1 MITTKH
7 SLSNPATKYAFSLV
21 FSLFIVCTAFSQSST
36 KTTKGKASTEVN
48 QMPQFP
54 GCSET
59 DLEAQKSCSNKKF
72 MTFIAEHLKY
82 PKEDANKGVEGMVLL
97 SFSVTTKGKI
107 KNISV
112 KKSLSKACDAE
123 GLRVMKLM
131 NEKNVRWFPGIKDGK
146 AVEVVLTLP
155 LKFKL

>member
-7 SLSNPATKYAFSLV
+7 LLSISSAKYVLSLV
-21 FSLFIVCTAFSQSST
+21 FSFLMVCTAFSQSPTNKSP
-36 KTTKGKASTEVN
+36 KKASTEVN

-59 DLEAQKSCSNKKF
+59 DMEAQKSCSNKKF

-131 NEKNVRWFPGIKDGK
+131 NEKNVRWLPGIKDGK
-146 AVEVVLTLP
+146 AVEVALTLP

>member
-7 SLSNPATKYAFSLV
+7 SLSIPTTKYALSLV
-21 FSLFIVCTAFSQSST
+21 FSLFMVCAAFSQNST
-36 KTTKGKASTEVN
+36 KTTKENPSTEVN

-54 GCSET
+54 GCTET
-59 DLEAQKSCSNKKF
+59 NEEAQKRCSNKKF
-72 MTFIAEHLKY
+72 MAFIAENLKY

-97 SFSVTTKGKI
+97 SFAITTKGKI
-107 KNISV
+107 KNVSI

-131 NEKNVRWFPGIKDGK
+131 NEKNIRWVPGIKNGK
-146 AVEVVLTLP
+146 TVEVVLTLP

>member
-1 MITTKH
+1 MITKKH
-7 SLSNPATKYAFSLV
+7 SLSIPATKYALSLV
-21 FSLFIVCTAFSQSST
+21 FSLCMVCTVFSQSSA
-36 KTTKGKASTEVN
+36 KPTTEKVSTEVN

-54 GCSET
+54 GCTET
-59 DLEAQKSCSNKKF
+59 NEEAQKRCSNKKF
-72 MTFIAEHLKY
+72 MTFIAENLKY

-97 SFSVTTKGKI
+97 SFVVSTKGKI

-131 NEKNVRWFPGIKDGK
+131 NEKNVRWVPGVKNGK
-146 AVEVVLTLP
+146 TVEVVLTLP